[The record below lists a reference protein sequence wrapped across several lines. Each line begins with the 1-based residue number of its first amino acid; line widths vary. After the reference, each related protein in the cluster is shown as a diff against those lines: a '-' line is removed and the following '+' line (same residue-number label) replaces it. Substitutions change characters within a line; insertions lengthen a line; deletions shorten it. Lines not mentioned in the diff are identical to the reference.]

1 MRYPSMVLLRPAPGR
16 SPAPRGSPASAAA
29 GPGFDVGRRYGGL
42 NASYGALT
50 VPPAEVGAH
59 ACWCF
64 DDDDAFLAAAVAYL
78 ADGIT
83 RRERVVY
90 VADRPADAMRGDVAP
105 LGDVE
110 RLVGD
115 GTLVLS

>member
-1 MRYPSMVLLRPAPGR
+1 
-16 SPAPRGSPASAAA
+16 
-29 GPGFDVGRRYGGL
+29 L